1 MDQRKLIR
9 LGNSSFAIALPKDW
23 IEKSGLKKGDNIF
36 ITKNSSGELIIAPEF
51 KGINGKKEIE
61 IDLKGKKFPE
71 LWTEIT
77 ADYVKGYTSIRFI
90 NKKKK
95 ESADIIKKAI
105 QSLLGFEIVEN
116 TKEQIIVKDFF
127 NIEEI
132 NLQNFVRRID
142 NNIREMIDYII
153 EYKTNKITSSN
164 LTEIINADKDIN
176 KFYLLMSRIFYHGL
190 DNPAMLNMLKTNAE
204 ILFMDWW
211 LSFNLEHIGD
221 EIKSIANIL
230 KNSKISA
237 KDSEKISFLSSEV
250 KDIYTKSMESFY
262 KKDKNLAL
270 ESSKKGKKIWEE
282 LNKESKSDDP
292 IISKIA
298 MRLKEIETS
307 SYQNTKLIAY
317 MRY

>member
-9 LGNSSFAIALPKDW
+9 LGNSSFAIALPKEW
-23 IEKSGLKKGDNIF
+23 IEKSGLKKGDKIF
-36 ITKNSSGELIIAPEF
+36 ITKNSNGELIISPEF

-61 IDLKGKKFPE
+61 IELKEKKFPE
-71 LWTEIT
+71 LWSEIT
-77 ADYVKGYTSIRFI
+77 ASYVKGYTTLKFV
-90 NKKKK
+90 NKQNK

-105 QSLLGFEIVEN
+105 QGLLGFEIVEN
-116 TKEQIIVKDFF
+116 TKDQIVVKDFF

-132 NLQNFVRRID
+132 NLLNFVRRMD

-153 EYKTNKITSSN
+153 DNNKNKITNSN
-164 LTEIINADKDIN
+164 LSDIANADKDIN

-190 DNPAMLNMLKTNAE
+190 DNPAMLNVLKTDAE

-221 EIKSIANIL
+221 EIKSIATIL
-230 KNSKISA
+230 KNSKISV
-237 KDSEKISFLSSEV
+237 KNSKKISFLTSEV
-250 KDIYTKSMESFY
+250 KKIYVHSMESFY

-298 MRLKEIETS
+298 LRLKEIETS